1 MMSDTINKLTP
12 NNKAAV
18 LVFLFFSHNS
28 VLKAP
33 MLDRVIAY
41 PLTGNVSVVSLV
53 PNNFI
58 VMAK

>member
-41 PLTGNVSVVSLV
+41 PLKAMLV
-53 PNNFI
+53 
-58 VMAK
+58 